1 MNTARGLGVVLAAAL
16 GLTAVVGCVYR
27 ERTVYSDG
35 STVQMD
41 TAVVVADAPPA
52 PIVEE
57 TVVAPGPGY
66 IWITG
71 TWVWSDHWVW
81 QRGYWT
87 RPPRAGAVWV
97 PGRYAYHNG
106 AHVYY
111 RGKWRY
117 Q

>member
-1 MNTARGLGVVLAAAL
+1 MKSWTGFSIVLATILGLG
-16 GLTAVVGCVYR
+16 AVTGCIYE
-27 ERTVYSDG
+27 ERTVSSDG
-35 STVQMD
+35 STVQTD
-41 TAVVVADAPPA
+41 TAVVVADPPPP

-57 TVVAPGPGY
+57 TVLAPGPGY

-71 TWVWSDHWVW
+71 TWVWTDRWVW
-81 QRGYWT
+81 QRGYWA

-97 PGRYAYHNG
+97 PGRYAYRNG